1 MNEFKSVIQEIC
13 IIVFGEGGGA
23 KGRNHVSF
31 LQILGKFR
39 GKNLI
44 FEKFRGGNHISFEKF
59 S

>member
-1 MNEFKSVIQEIC
+1 MQNCFW
-13 IIVFGEGGGA
+13 GGGGA

-31 LQILGKFR
+31 LQILGKFK